1 MKPYLWVA
9 QATGT
14 AVPCPYILFSSRD
27 LMGTTVPCPYILFSS
42 RKISWARGAMPLHS
56 AL

>member
-14 AVPCPYILFSSRD
+14 AVPCPYILVSSREIYSRLGFLVILWIARSLW
-27 LMGTTVPCPYILFSS
+27 LM
-42 RKISWARGAMPLHS
+42 
-56 AL
+56 